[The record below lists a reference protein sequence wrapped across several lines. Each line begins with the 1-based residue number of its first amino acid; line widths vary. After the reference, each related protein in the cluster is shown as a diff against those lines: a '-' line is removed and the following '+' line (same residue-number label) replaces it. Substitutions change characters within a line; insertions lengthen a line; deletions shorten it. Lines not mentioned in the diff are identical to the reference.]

1 MMNFILSFVNGVD
14 NLYKILY
21 YGGRTMKNHVYQAIF
36 WGSKVCCAILCP
48 SSKGFGVSP
57 QKIFK
62 IYMRKVLVPAFWMDL
77 FLPKILLKSWWKAV
91 LGYLFESQMPNY
103 VSLIVALSREPNA
116 CKLHDHVILCP
127 ASRRVRGITPEN
139 FSNPYVKFGISLY
152 FELE

>member
-1 MMNFILSFVNGVD
+1 
-14 NLYKILY
+14 
-21 YGGRTMKNHVYQAIF
+21 
-36 WGSKVCCAILCP
+36 
-48 SSKGFGVSP
+48 
-57 QKIFK
+57 
-62 IYMRKVLVPAFWMDL
+62 
-77 FLPKILLKSWWKAV
+77 
-91 LGYLFESQMPNY
+91 MPNY